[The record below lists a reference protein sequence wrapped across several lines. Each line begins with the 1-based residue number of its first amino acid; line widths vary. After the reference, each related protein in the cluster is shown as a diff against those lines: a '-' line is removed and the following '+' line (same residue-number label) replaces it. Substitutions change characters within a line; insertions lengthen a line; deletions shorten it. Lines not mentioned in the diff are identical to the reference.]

1 MKRCVFKVFIISGL
15 LEIRRNRQEKQ
26 LWEPVKTP
34 MIGQDKLKYRN
45 KTHPQVLFLC
55 HTILALPKFL
65 LNASNLAKP
74 TLRLMKRFHIIV
86 MYMVLNTFHMLNFD
100 QEFSNAVRAGSLHL
114 PYLLINANKYFQMRM
129 SLQHQ

>member
-15 LEIRRNRQEKQ
+15 LEIRCNRQEKQ

-74 TLRLMKRFHIIV
+74 KLHLMKRFHIIV

-100 QEFSNAVRAGSLHL
+100 
-114 PYLLINANKYFQMRM
+114 
-129 SLQHQ
+129 